1 MKTQRLRWM
10 MTICMATLV
19 AGAGKLSAAQESDG
33 DVWGDPEISAAVE
46 KVRKGEGADLMRLT
60 SKTKPK
66 SSWKPEKKNLP
77 KYHECLSTNE
87 NPRVQFFAVAA
98 ISRLKDKSSVEP
110 LQKFI
115 VSANRRLQE
124 GTISH
129 EEESK
134 EPAKAAQRRQK
145 GGLLSRE
152 ESVMLQLALGVA
164 MEALGEI
171 DDDSDLSV
179 KFLGNMLKN
188 DMGKEWGGGVAH
200 SALAKKG
207 APGLR
212 RLLEESLTADGVK
225 YEYLCKAIREVRD
238 PALFGTLSAACL
250 DPKYSERVGGAAL
263 SAIAN
268 MRGTVPEAEQ
278 FVLDILMKDEKSN
291 LRLSAVGC
299 VAQFGTEKGFK
310 ILHDLRNAPGK
321 GGDELVQRID
331 FMVNIY
337 DFDNKVKDMVNAILA
352 QTTPDEEKIRL
363 CRNIGLMGS
372 SKYRKH
378 VAAIEPCL
386 HVTNGK
392 GEPLNEARVVI
403 WGLLY
408 NATETKYPLTL
419 AYENDKQFKRTTD
432 SVKSVFIEEYRYKSK
447 VKYPYEQHEKLAD
460 EATKQMVKKWVKDN
474 TEKTGGKK

>member
-1 MKTQRLRWM
+1 MMTQKLRWM
-10 MTICMATLV
+10 MTICLATFV
-19 AGAGKLSAAQESDG
+19 TCAGKVSAAQESDS
-33 DVWGDPEISAAVE
+33 DIWGDPEISAAIE
-46 KVRKGEGADLMRLT
+46 KVRKGEEADLMRLT
-60 SKTKPK
+60 SKAKPK

-77 KYHECLSTNE
+77 KYYERLGTNE

-98 ISRLKDKSSVEP
+98 IGRLKDKSSVEP

-115 VSANRRLQE
+115 VSANHRMQE

-134 EPAKAAQRRQK
+134 EPAKAAQRRLK

-152 ESVMLQLALGVA
+152 ESVMLQLSLGVA
-164 MEALGEI
+164 METLGEI
-171 DDDSDLSV
+171 DDDSDVSV

-212 RLLEESLTADGVK
+212 RLLEESLTAEGVK
-225 YEYLCKAIREVRD
+225 YEYVCKAIREVSD
-238 PALFGTLSAACL
+238 PALFGVLSTACL

-263 SAIAN
+263 SAISS
-268 MRGTVPEAEQ
+268 MRDKVPQAEQ
-278 FVLDILMKDEKSN
+278 LIMDILMKDEKST
-291 LRLSAVGC
+291 LRLSAVSC

-310 ILHDLRNAPGK
+310 TLLDLRNAPGK
-321 GGDELVQRID
+321 GGNELVQHID

-337 DFDNKVKDMVNAILA
+337 DFDNKVKDMVDTILSP
-352 QTTPDEEKIRL
+352 TTSDAEKIRL
-363 CRNIGLMGS
+363 CRDIGVMGS

-378 VAAIEPCL
+378 VATLEACL
-386 HVTNGK
+386 NVADGK

-408 NATETKYPLTL
+408 NATKTKYPLTL
-419 AYENDKQFKRTTD
+419 AYEDDEQLKRMTYRVRD
-432 SVKSVFIEEYRYKSK
+432 VFREEYLHNIYG
-447 VKYPYEQHEKLAD
+447 KYPYEQHMKLAE
-460 EATKQMVKKWVKDN
+460 EATKKMVKKWVKGN
-474 TEKTGGKK
+474 TEETGAK